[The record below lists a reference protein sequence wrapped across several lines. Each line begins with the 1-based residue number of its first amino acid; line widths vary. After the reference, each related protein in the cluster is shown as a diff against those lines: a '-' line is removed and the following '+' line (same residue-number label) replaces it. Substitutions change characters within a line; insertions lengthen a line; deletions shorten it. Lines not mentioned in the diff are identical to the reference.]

1 MNKKLN
7 RAYIAQV
14 AKKEIASKIE
24 AHFHGNYHGSEVD
37 RAVALMPE
45 LLQEDAQIGISFTKN
60 IVEALN
66 KMFENSKWD
75 SNCGSFMATAEVDP
89 ILKFS
94 AVRLVEEHQIGVS
107 NAKFVRTLKKCG
119 YRAVDITGEEISP
132 EVKEELINAE
142 SDKALLEL
150 CLNLSIGIKAE
161 GIRFPHAGES
171 YNAVILPAQHFIC
184 LLNNRY
190 NAYVKDAIKYLVSKG
205 VKQNLGKL
213 AQGLVDAALD
223 ELKMI
228 PISGFICTGSE
239 YFKMSQ
245 GGSDHDT
252 DKHLWLVGS
261 DADLYNGKVHYM
273 VGIKSENAA
282 QGLLEAAS
290 YSEFIENVFVSG
302 LTDMNVGKY
311 VNKSSLVLEIVGTRG
326 TIVFH
331 QSCEIIRK
339 NLQLEVDMSKPA
351 YQRHFQ
357 ANTDIHENECCTE
370 VVESMLKDF
379 VSSSMDDNSILNYL
393 VDVLIIAPSIIGHI
407 IDMAKAGPGTAI
419 DPIGDMLKGIHSMRR
434 KQYACIE
441 LDLDNGV
448 LSLSDAVK
456 IGREY
461 LRGESK

>member
-14 AKKEIASKIE
+14 AKREVATKIE
-24 AHFHGNYHGSEVD
+24 AHFKGNYSGSEVD

-45 LLQEDAQIGISFTKN
+45 ILKEDQQIGISFVKN

-66 KMFENSKWD
+66 KMNENSKWD
-75 SNCGSFMATAEVDP
+75 SGCGSFMATAEVDP
-89 ILKFS
+89 VLKIS
-94 AVRLVEEHQIGVS
+94 ATRLVAEGEIGVS
-107 NAKFVRTLKKCG
+107 NTKFIRTLRKCG
-119 YRAVDITGEEISP
+119 YRTVDAYGNESSL
-132 EVKEELINAE
+132 EVKEMLINTK
-142 SDKALLEL
+142 SDKELLDLVLTLEV
-150 CLNLSIGIKAE
+150 GIKAE

-171 YNAVILPAQHFIC
+171 YKAVIRPAQYFIN
-184 LLNNRY
+184 LLKDRY
-190 NAYVKDAIKYLVSKG
+190 DEYVKDAMKYLASKG
-205 VKQNLGKL
+205 VAKNIEKL

-252 DKHLWLVGS
+252 DKHLWLVGT

-273 VGIKSENAA
+273 VGIKSETAV
-282 QGLLEAAS
+282 QGLLEASS
-290 YSEFIENVFVSG
+290 YADFIESVFVSG

-326 TIVFH
+326 TEVFAKSCDIV
-331 QSCEIIRK
+331 RK
-339 NLQLEVDMSKPA
+339 NLEAKVDMSKKA
-351 YQRHFQ
+351 YQRHF
-357 ANTDIHENECCTE
+357 NVGDIHEDECSNDVVIALYEEFLNSDLSNE
-370 VVESMLKDF
+370 
-379 VSSSMDDNSILNYL
+379 SILNYF
-393 VDVLIIAPSIIGHI
+393 VDILIIAPSLIGHI
-407 IDMAKAGPGTAI
+407 IDMAKAGPGTAF
-419 DPIGDMLKGIHSMRR
+419 DPIGEMLKGIHSMRR
-434 KQYACIE
+434 KQYACI
-441 LDLDNGV
+441 DLDIENGT

-461 LRGESK
+461 LKGESK

>member
-14 AKKEIASKIE
+14 AKKEISSKIE

-37 RAVALMPE
+37 RAVALMPQI
-45 LLQEDAQIGISFTKN
+45 LQEDAQVGISFVKN

-75 SNCGSFMATAEVDP
+75 SGCGSFMATAEVDP

-94 AVRLVEEHQIGVS
+94 SNRLVEEHQIGVS
-107 NAKFVRTLKKCG
+107 NAKFIRTLRKCG
-119 YRAVDITGEEISP
+119 YRALDVTGEEISP
-132 EVKEELINAE
+132 EVKAELIATE

-150 CLNLSIGIKAE
+150 CLNLGLGIKAE

-171 YNAVILPAQHFIC
+171 YNAVILPAQYFIN

-190 NAYVKDAIKYLVSKG
+190 NEYVKDTMKYLASKG
-205 VKQNLGKL
+205 VKANLEKL
-213 AQGLVDAALD
+213 AQSLVNAAAD

-239 YFKMSQ
+239 FFKMSQ

-252 DKHLWLVGS
+252 DKHLWLVGT
-261 DADLYNGKVHYM
+261 DADMYDGKVHYM
-273 VGIKSENAA
+273 VGIKSETAV
-282 QGLLEAAS
+282 QGLLEASS
-290 YSEFIENVFVSG
+290 YADFIESVFVSG
-302 LTDMNVGKY
+302 LTDMNVGRY

-326 TIVFH
+326 TEVFAKSCDIV
-331 QSCEIIRK
+331 RK
-339 NLQLEVDMSKPA
+339 NLEAKVDMSKKA
-351 YQRHFQ
+351 YQRHF
-357 ANTDIHENECCTE
+357 NVGDIHEDECSNDVVIALYEEFLNSDLSNE
-370 VVESMLKDF
+370 
-379 VSSSMDDNSILNYL
+379 SILNYF
-393 VDVLIIAPSIIGHI
+393 VDILIIAPSLIGHI
-407 IDMAKAGPGTAI
+407 IDMAKAGPGTAF
-419 DPIGDMLKGIHSMRR
+419 DPIGEMLKGIHSMRR
-434 KQYACIE
+434 KQYACI
-441 LDLDNGV
+441 DLDIENGT

-461 LRGESK
+461 LKGESK

>member
-7 RAYIAQV
+7 RKYISQV

-66 KMFENSKWD
+66 KMFEDSKWD

-89 ILKFS
+89 CLKS
-94 AVRLVEEHQIGVS
+94 SNIRLVEEHQIGVS
-107 NAKFVRTLKKCG
+107 NTKFVRTLKKCG
-119 YRAVDITGEEISP
+119 YRAVDVTGEEISP
-132 EVKEELINAE
+132 EVKEELVAAD
-142 SDKALLEL
+142 SDKTLLEL
-150 CLNLSIGIKAE
+150 CLNLGLGIKAE

-190 NAYVKDAIKYLVSKG
+190 DMYVKDAIKYLASKG
-205 VKQNLGKL
+205 VVNNIEKL
-213 AQGLVDAALD
+213 AQGLVNAAAD

-261 DADLYNGKVHYM
+261 DADMYNGKVHYM
-273 VGIKSENAA
+273 VGIKSETAA

-331 QSCEIIRK
+331 QSCDIIRK
-339 NLQLEVDMSKPA
+339 NLQLDIDMSKSA

-357 ANTDIHENECCTE
+357 ANTDIHEDECCTD
-370 VVESMLKDF
+370 VVKAMYGNFIASN
-379 VSSSMDDNSILNYL
+379 MDDKSILNFL
-393 VDVLIIAPSIIGHI
+393 VDILIIAPSIIGHI
-407 IDMAKAGPGTAI
+407 IDMAKAGPGTAF
-419 DPIGDMLKGIHSMRR
+419 DPIDNMLKGIHSMRR

-441 LDLDNGV
+441 LDIDNGT
-448 LSLSDAVK
+448 LNLSDAVK
-456 IGREY
+456 IRREY
-461 LRGESK
+461 LKGEK

>member
-14 AKKEIASKIE
+14 AKKEITTKIE
-24 AHFHGNYHGSEVD
+24 NHFRGNFNGSEVD

-45 LLQEDAQIGISFTKN
+45 ILKEDQQIGISFVKN

-66 KMFENSKWD
+66 KMNENSKWD
-75 SNCGSFMATAEVDP
+75 SRCGSFMATAEVDP

-94 AVRLVEEHQIGVS
+94 VVRLVEEHQIGVS

-190 NAYVKDAIKYLVSKG
+190 DAYVKDAIKYLVSKG
-205 VKQNLGKL
+205 VINNLEKL

-252 DKHLWLVGS
+252 DKHLWLVGT
-261 DADLYNGKVHYM
+261 DADLYDGKIHYM
-273 VGIKSENAA
+273 VGIKSEVAA
-282 QGLLEAAS
+282 QGLLEASS
-290 YSEFIENVFVSG
+290 YSDFIESVFVSG
-302 LTDMNVGKY
+302 LTDMDVGKY

-326 TIVFH
+326 TEVFAKSCDIV
-331 QSCEIIRK
+331 RK
-339 NLQLEVDMSKPA
+339 NLEAKVDISKKA
-351 YQRHFQ
+351 YQRHF
-357 ANTDIHENECCTE
+357 NVGDIHEDECSNDIVIALYEEFLNSDMSNE
-370 VVESMLKDF
+370 
-379 VSSSMDDNSILNYL
+379 SILNYF
-393 VDVLIIAPSIIGHI
+393 VDILIIAPSLIGHI
-407 IDMAKAGPGTAI
+407 IDMAKAGPGTAF
-419 DPIGDMLKGIHSMRR
+419 DPIDNMLKGIHSMRR

-441 LDLDNGV
+441 LDIENGI
-448 LSLSDAVK
+448 LNLSDAVK
-456 IGREY
+456 VGREF
-461 LRGESK
+461 LRGEK

>member
-7 RAYIAQV
+7 RRYIAQV

-24 AHFHGNYHGSEVD
+24 AHFNGNYHGSEVD
-37 RAVALMPE
+37 RAVALMPQI
-45 LLQEDAQIGISFTKN
+45 LQEDAQVGISFVKN

-66 KMFENSKWD
+66 KMFEDSKWD

-94 AVRLVEEHQIGVS
+94 AARLVEEHQIGVS
-107 NAKFVRTLKKCG
+107 NAKFVRTLRKCG
-119 YRAVDITGEEISP
+119 YRAIDVTGEEISP
-132 EVKEELINAE
+132 EVKEELVNAK
-142 SDKALLEL
+142 SDRELLDL
-150 CLNLSIGIKAE
+150 CLNLGLGIKAE

-171 YNAVILPAQHFIC
+171 YNAVIYPAQHFIN

-190 NAYVKDAIKYLVSKG
+190 DKYIKDAMKYLASKG
-205 VKQNLGKL
+205 VKQNLEKL
-213 AQGLVDAALD
+213 AQGLVNAAAD

-261 DADLYNGKVHYM
+261 DADLYDGKIHYM
-273 VGIKSENAA
+273 VGIKSESAV

-311 VNKSSLVLEIVGTRG
+311 VNKSSLVLEIVSTRG

-331 QSCEIIRK
+331 QSCDIIRK
-339 NLQLEVDMSKPA
+339 NLQLDIDMSKPT

-357 ANTDIHENECCTE
+357 ANTDIHEDECCTE

-379 VSSSMDDNSILNYL
+379 VSSNMDDNSILNYL
-393 VDVLIIAPSIIGHI
+393 VDILIIAPSIIGHI

-441 LDLDNGV
+441 LDIENGN

-456 IGREY
+456 VGREY
-461 LRGESK
+461 LRGEK

>member
-1 MNKKLN
+1 M
-7 RAYIAQV
+7 
-14 AKKEIASKIE
+14 
-24 AHFHGNYHGSEVD
+24 
-37 RAVALMPE
+37 
-45 LLQEDAQIGISFTKN
+45 
-60 IVEALN
+60 
-66 KMFENSKWD
+66 
-75 SNCGSFMATAEVDP
+75 
-89 ILKFS
+89 LKFS
-94 AVRLVEEHQIGVS
+94 ATRLVTEGEIGVS
-107 NAKFVRTLKKCG
+107 NAKFIRTLRKCG
-119 YRAVDITGEEISP
+119 YRTIDAYDNESSP
-132 EVKEELINAE
+132 EVKEMLINAK
-142 SDKALLEL
+142 SDKELLDLVLTLEV
-150 CLNLSIGIKAE
+150 GIKAE

-171 YNAVILPAQHFIC
+171 YKAVIRPAAYFIG
-184 LLNNRY
+184 LLKDRY
-190 NAYVKDAIKYLVSKG
+190 DEYIKDAMKHLASKG
-205 VKQNLGKL
+205 VVNNLEKL
-213 AQGLVDAALD
+213 ARGLVDAAID

-239 YFKMSQ
+239 FFKMSQ

-261 DADLYNGKVHYM
+261 DADLYDGKVHYM
-273 VGIKSENAA
+273 VGIKSETAA

-339 NLQLEVDMSKPA
+339 NLQLEVNMSKPA

-357 ANTDIHENECCTE
+357 ANTDIHEDECCTE

-379 VSSSMDDNSILNYL
+379 VSSNMDDNSILNYL
-393 VDVLIIAPSIIGHI
+393 VDILIIAPSIIGHI

-434 KQYACIE
+434 KQYACID
-441 LDLDNGV
+441 LDLENGT

>member
-14 AKKEIASKIE
+14 AKKEITTKIE
-24 AHFHGNYHGSEVD
+24 NHFRGNYHGSEVD
-37 RAVALMPE
+37 RAVALMPQ
-45 LLQEDAQIGISFTKN
+45 LLKEDAQIGISFTKN
-60 IVEALN
+60 IVEAIN
-66 KMFENSKWD
+66 KMNENSKWD
-75 SNCGSFMATAEVDP
+75 SGCGSFMATAEVDP
-89 ILKFS
+89 VLKIS
-94 AVRLVEEHQIGVS
+94 ATRLVAEGEIGVS
-107 NAKFVRTLKKCG
+107 NAKFIRTLRKCG
-119 YRAVDITGEEISP
+119 YRTIDVYGNESSP
-132 EVKEELINAE
+132 KVKEMLINAK
-142 SDKALLEL
+142 SDKELLDLVLTLEV
-150 CLNLSIGIKAE
+150 GIKAE

-171 YNAVILPAQHFIC
+171 YKAVIRPAQYFIN
-184 LLNNRY
+184 LLKDRY
-190 NAYVKDAIKYLVSKG
+190 DMYIKDAKEYLTAKG
-205 VKQNLGKL
+205 VVKNIDKL
-213 AQGLVDAALD
+213 ARGLVDAAID

-239 YFKMSQ
+239 FFKMSQ

-261 DADLYNGKVHYM
+261 DADLYDGKVHYM

-339 NLQLEVDMSKPA
+339 NLQLEVDMSKPT

-357 ANTDIHENECCTE
+357 ANTDIHEDECCTE

-393 VDVLIIAPSIIGHI
+393 IDVLIIAPSIIGHI

-441 LDLDNGV
+441 LDIDNGV